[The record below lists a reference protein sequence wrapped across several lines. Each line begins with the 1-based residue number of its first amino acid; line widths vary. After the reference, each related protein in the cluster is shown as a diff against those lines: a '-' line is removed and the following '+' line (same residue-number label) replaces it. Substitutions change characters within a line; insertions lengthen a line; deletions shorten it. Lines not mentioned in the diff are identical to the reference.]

1 MKTKRLSALLL
12 SLCLVFCACQ
22 SGPTSETTAEDPPLQ
37 TAHVTEVRPA
47 DSIETE
53 ESIEL
58 PTEESETEPP
68 IGIEISCLYDFFKGD
83 IDIDKVEQPEETIS
97 PDERPL
103 GWSDPSDTPHTD
115 RSNLYG
121 TTYRFRLTTDWS
133 WHQFCFRY
141 DVIEK
146 QLAVVLTG
154 TRFSDTEVGYPIL
167 LIFQVHNARDWDD
180 IVRIVE
186 EDQYISATLLH
197 ARNIDIARTQA
208 IERAFY
214 QLREIPFEADSLTPF
229 RRYILGYAVYDDV
242 THLIAASEHDAI
254 EQIDYIISVYGE
266 DPS

>member
-1 MKTKRLSALLL
+1 MKIKRLTSLLL
-12 SLCLVFCACQ
+12 LLCLVFCACR
-22 SGPTSETTAEDPPLQ
+22 SGPTSETTADDLPLQ
-37 TAHVTEVRPA
+37 TAHVDGIRLA

-53 ESIEL
+53 ESIEF
-58 PTEESETEPP
+58 PTEEPETEPP
-68 IGIEISCLYDFFKGD
+68 AGIEISCLYDFFRED
-83 IDIDKVEQPEETIS
+83 IDIEQPEETIP

-103 GWSDPSDTPHTD
+103 GGWPDPSDTPHTD

-121 TTYRFRLTTDWS
+121 TTYRFRLTADWS

-146 QLAVVLTG
+146 QLAVVLTE
-154 TRFSDTEVGYPIL
+154 THFSATKIAYPLL

-197 ARNIDIARTQA
+197 ARNIDVDRTQNLR
-208 IERAFY
+208 RAF
-214 QLREIPFEADSLTPF
+214 QLLREIPFEEDSLTPF
-229 RRYILGYAVYDDV
+229 RQYILGYAVYDDV
-242 THLIAASEHDAI
+242 TYLIAASEHDAI